1 MGGGRLLNRFAKGVG
16 FALRSGAAPIV
27 VGARLASRRRAEA
40 RVGLPKPRRGL
51 ALASKIALDEFFF
64 ATELAAAQ
72 VVRVRDRA
80 RLLEELDRALEL
92 FEERG
97 WLEDPASYHHTPP
110 PLRRPRFEPRRT
122 ARLAYERLSFE
133 SGYEPHPEEP
143 GRERWLGYQ
152 ANRTAYAWVLQHGGP
167 PRPWLV
173 CVPGYRMGHPLVDFT
188 GFRARWLHCRLGL
201 NVAIP
206 VLPLHGPR
214 RTGRRGGNGYFSG
227 DFVDTV
233 HAQAQALWDVRRL
246 IGWLRANDA
255 PLIGTF
261 GLSLGAYTTALL
273 TAVERDLDCVVAG
286 IPAADFGR
294 LVRSHI
300 PKLVFRAAGR
310 LGFPFERVERLLRV
324 VSPFA
329 FEPRVPGERC
339 YLFAGLVDR
348 LANPDQARDLWEHWG
363 RPHVRWYHGSHV
375 SFFWESEV
383 KELLLEAL
391 RSRGLLTHSPA

>member
-1 MGGGRLLNRFAKGVG
+1 MGGGRVLSRFVRGVG

-27 VGARLASRRRAEA
+27 VGVRLASRRRAEA
-40 RVGLPKPRRGL
+40 PVGLPAPRRGL

-64 ATELAAAQ
+64 ATEMAAAPL
-72 VVRVRDRA
+72 VRVRDRA
-80 RLLEELDRALEL
+80 RLIEELARALDL

-97 WLEDPASYHHTPP
+97 WLDDPASYHRTPP
-110 PLRRPRFEPRRT
+110 PLRRARLEPRRS
-122 ARLAYERLSFE
+122 ARLAYECLSFE
-133 SGYEPHPEEP
+133 SGYEPHPGEP
-143 GRERWLGYQ
+143 GRERWLGYE
-152 ANRTAYAWVLQHGGP
+152 ANRTAYAWVLRHRGRA
-167 PRPWLV
+167 RPWLV
-173 CVPGYRMGHPLVDFT
+173 CIPGYRMGHPLVDFT
-188 GFRARWLHCRLGL
+188 GFRARWLHRHLGL

-227 DFVDTV
+227 DFIDTV

-255 PLIGTF
+255 PRIGTY

-273 TAVERDLDCVVAG
+273 AAMEQDLDCVVAG
-286 IPAADFGR
+286 IPAADFAR
-294 LVRSHI
+294 LVRSHV
-300 PKLVFRAAGR
+300 PERVLRAAGR
-310 LGFPFERVERLLRV
+310 LGFSFERVERLLRV

-348 LANPDQARDLWEHWG
+348 LANPEQARDLWEHWG

-375 SFFWESEV
+375 SFVWESEV
-383 KELLLEAL
+383 RELLLEAL
-391 RSRGLLTHSPA
+391 SSQGLLTHSPA

>member
-1 MGGGRLLNRFAKGVG
+1 MGGGRVLNRFAKGVG

-40 RVGLPKPRRGL
+40 PVGLPEPRRGL
-51 ALASKIALDEFFF
+51 AMASKIALDELFF
-64 ATELAAAQ
+64 ATELAAAPL
-72 VVRVRDRA
+72 VRVRDRA
-80 RLLEELDRALEL
+80 RLTEELAGALEL

-97 WLEDPASYHHTPP
+97 WLDDPASYHRTPP
-110 PLRRPRFEPRRT
+110 PLRLGQLEARRT
-122 ARLAYERLSFE
+122 ARLAYRRLSFE

-152 ANRTAYAWVLQHGGP
+152 ANRTAYAWLLQHRGRA
-167 PRPWLV
+167 RPWLV

-188 GFRARWLHCRLGL
+188 GFRARWLHRHLDL

-233 HAQAQALWDVRRL
+233 HAQTQALWDVRRL
-246 IGWLRANDA
+246 IGWLRANGA
-255 PLIGTF
+255 PRIGIY

-273 TAVERDLDCVVAG
+273 AAVEQDLDCVVAG
-286 IPAADFGR
+286 IPAADFAR
-294 LVRSHI
+294 LVRSHV
-300 PKLVFRAAGR
+300 PELVFRAAER
-310 LGFPFERVERLLRV
+310 LGFSFERIERLLRV

-375 SFFWESEV
+375 SFIWEPEV

-391 RSRGLLTHSPA
+391 RSQGLLTHSPA